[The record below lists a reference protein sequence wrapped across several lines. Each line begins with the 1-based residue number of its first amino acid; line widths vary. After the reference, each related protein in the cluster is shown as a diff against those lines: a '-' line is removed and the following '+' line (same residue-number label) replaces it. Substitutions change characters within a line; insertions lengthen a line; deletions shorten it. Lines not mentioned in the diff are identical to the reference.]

1 MHSLL
6 TLNHKNPRRKMMT
19 ELTWRCVGYHT
30 DRHMN
35 DSLLYVTDT
44 AAQAEALCHAH
55 VPNYE
60 IYYTQRV
67 DDNDY
72 H

>member
-1 MHSLL
+1 
-6 TLNHKNPRRKMMT
+6 MT

-30 DRHMN
+30 DRYMN

-44 AAQAEALCHAH
+44 AAQAEALCRAH

-67 DDNDY
+67 DNYDLV
-72 H
+72 

>member
-1 MHSLL
+1 MSRYDNLS
-6 TLNHKNPRRKMMT
+6 TS

-30 DRHMN
+30 DRFMN

-44 AAQAEALCHAH
+44 AEQAASRCRSLH
-55 VPNYE
+55 PNYD

-67 DDNDY
+67 EEVA
-72 H
+72 

>member
-1 MHSLL
+1 
-6 TLNHKNPRRKMMT
+6 MT

-44 AAQAEALCHAH
+44 AAQAEAMCRAH
-55 VPNYE
+55 VSGFD
-60 IYYTQRV
+60 IYYTQLV
-67 DDNDY
+67 EVNDND
-72 H
+72 

>member
-1 MHSLL
+1 
-6 TLNHKNPRRKMMT
+6 MT

-30 DRHMN
+30 DRCIN

-44 AAQAEALCHAH
+44 AAQAEALCRAH
-55 VPNYE
+55 VPDFD

-67 DDNDY
+67 DDY
-72 H
+72 E